1 MAQNVSTK
9 GTNKEKN
16 KLDLPNAQELNQMNN
31 EELTTTLDQVNTLL
45 MVAGANKTRGL
56 LPAGGNTRQMRILKA
71 RILTIQGQRGRGK

>member
-1 MAQNVSTK
+1 MAKNVSTK
-9 GTNKEKN
+9 GTNKGQN
-16 KLDLPNAQELNQMNN
+16 KLNLPNVQELNQMSS

-71 RILTIQGQRGRGK
+71 RILTIQGQRGRTR